1 MPARFEDLPPETKAL
16 LIERYGERR
25 SQRWRWVAFL
35 VAVIALPWLMW
46 TAWFYSNPEIRTSP
60 VRYETLS
67 DQEISLSFELIRRD
81 PAQEVACTLIAL
93 DIDKNVVGEIELQVP
108 GAKEGSILVNAKIPT
123 RLRAVNASVDSCRL
137 P

>member
-1 MPARFEDLPPETKAL
+1 MRAVAL
-16 LIERYGERR
+16 AVGTWSFTTTNAQVTLQEVNVVPYG
-25 SQRWRWVAFL
+25 STPNGAVA
-35 VAVIALPWLMW
+35 IG
-46 TAWFYSNPEIRTSP
+46 
-60 VRYETLS
+60 
-67 DQEISLSFELIRRD
+67 RD
-81 PAQEVACTLIAL
+81 PAQEVTCTLIAL

>member
-1 MPARFEDLPPETKAL
+1 MPARFDDLPPETKAL
-16 LIERYGERR
+16 LIERYGKRR
-25 SQRWRWVAFL
+25 SKRWRWVAFL

-60 VRYETLS
+60 VRYETLD
-67 DQEISLSFELIRRD
+67 DQNISLSFELIRRD
-81 PAQEVACTLIAL
+81 PAQEVICTLIAL

-108 GAKEGSILVNAKIPT
+108 GADAGSILVNAKIPT